1 MKINDNTLEEILSQ
15 YLNENDSVLYYC
27 YGIINAIIGNM
38 ITADDK
44 NYIMGF
50 TDKKF
55 IIVKLNASQ
64 EPIKAI
70 TVDYKK
76 IKYVKISKWLLNTGF
91 TINVYFSD
99 EFKLELEL
107 KKYIPG
113 IKEQKNNV
121 NDICDILNRRFAQ

>member
-44 NYIMGF
+44 SYIMGF

-91 TINVYFSD
+91 TINVYFND